1 MTTITTTQAAELPVT
16 GFIAELVATETTKA
30 VAKSVAQRAKRERF
44 SFGPVWSQAVIDG
57 KATDEPKILA
67 HLIALKVAGAAS
79 DVKKLKAETVLDKLQ
94 AALLAGFEVVKVV
107 KAKTAKAA
115 KTAKP
120 AAKRAAKAKTAKAV
134 KAAKVVAPVAETP
147 AADAAAV

>member
-1 MTTITTTQAAELPVT
+1 MTTITTQAAAVETLAT
-16 GFIAELVATETTKA
+16 EALVAETTKA

-94 AALLAGFEVVKVV
+94 VALLAGFEVVKVE
-107 KAKTAKAA
+107 KKA

-120 AAKRAAKAKTAKAV
+120 AAKRAAKAKVAKTAKT
-134 KAAKVVAPVAETP
+134 AKVVAPVAETP
-147 AADAAAV
+147 AADVAAA